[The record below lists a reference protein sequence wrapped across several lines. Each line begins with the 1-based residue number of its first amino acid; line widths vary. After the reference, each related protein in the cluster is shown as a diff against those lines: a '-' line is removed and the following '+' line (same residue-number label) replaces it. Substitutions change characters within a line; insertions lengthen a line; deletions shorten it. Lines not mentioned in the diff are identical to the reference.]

1 MKLFRFI
8 KRIAVDAIQSEFVKS
23 TIGLVVFVATYF
35 LIAYIIGKF
44 CELLGWQTPP
54 SDAFGKG
61 ALCILTLFIM
71 VWFAAFCAWL
81 YDKAKDVIFYLK
93 DTWNSL

>member
-23 TIGLVVFVATYF
+23 TIGLAVFVTTYL

-54 SDAFGKG
+54 SDALRKG
-61 ALCILTLFIM
+61 ALCTLTLFVM
-71 VWFAAFCAWL
+71 VWFAAFCAWV
-81 YDKAKDVIFYLK
+81 YNKAKDAFFYLK
-93 DTWNSL
+93 NIWNSL

>member
-23 TIGLVVFVATYF
+23 TIALVIFVATYL
-35 LIAYIIGKF
+35 LISYIIGKF

-54 SDAFGKG
+54 SDALRKG
-61 ALCILTLFIM
+61 ALCILTLFVM
-71 VWFAAFCAWL
+71 VWFADFCAWL
-81 YDKAKDVIFYLK
+81 YDKAKDAFFYLK
-93 DTWNSL
+93 NIWNSL